1 MRNKVIWEDATMA
14 YGKWTAGIA
23 SRELTGNKITLSDLF
38 DKFNKQFPNDAKA
51 DKFRPHTLD
60 NIVALLGNIIINSDG
75 ISDKVKITK
84 NTPFAKKSSEKQELL
99 NSVISKT
106 AKINKLVEGIVLDL
120 DKLVDNQI
128 MDTKIIP

>member
-1 MRNKVIWEDATMA
+1 MHTKVIFEDATMA

-23 SRELTGNKITLSDLF
+23 SRDQAASKITLSDLF

-51 DKFRPHTLD
+51 EKFRPHTLD

-84 NTPFAKKSSEKQELL
+84 NIPFAKKSSDKQELL
-99 NSVISKT
+99 DSIINKT
-106 AKINKLVEGIVLDL
+106 AKINKLVESIVLDL
-120 DKLVDNQI
+120 DKLVD
-128 MDTKIIP
+128 TEKIDNTINK